1 MGTVSQASWFQR
13 HIAGGSMTSM
23 SLAEYRELFPVKTK
37 KRRSARQ
44 GTRQP
49 SEGETV
55 LATHLRA
62 CKISFEQEYKF
73 HTKRKWRADFL
84 ITGTKILVEVEGG
97 IWSGGRH
104 TRGKGYIGDME
115 KYNSAAMMGF
125 TVLRFSTE
133 QVKSG
138 LAVQQIEK
146 MIGGYRTNDR

>member
-1 MGTVSQASWFQR
+1 
-13 HIAGGSMTSM
+13 MTSM
-23 SLAEYRELFPVKTK
+23 SLAEYRELFPVKKT
-37 KRRSARQ
+37 KRRSAKQ
-44 GTRQP
+44 GTRQS
-49 SEGETV
+49 SEGENV

-62 CKISFEQEYKF
+62 CRISFEQEYRF
-73 HTKRKWRADFL
+73 HTKRKWRADFW

-115 KYNSAAMMGF
+115 KYNAAAMMGF
-125 TVLRFSTE
+125 TVLRFSTA

-146 MIGGYRTNDR
+146 MIGGFNDTNDR